1 MIPGKVVR
9 LDLEDS
15 EIGMTMT
22 SCDDS
27 VIVEIVNYRSGF
39 IEKFLMNVADCML
52 LDAFIAEVTGR
63 DA

>member
-1 MIPGKVVR
+1 MIPGKVIR
-9 LDLEDS
+9 LDLEDG

-27 VIVEIVNYRSGF
+27 VVVEIVNYRGVI
-39 IEKFLMNVADCML
+39 IEKFLMNAAECGL
-52 LDAFIAEVTGR
+52 LDTFIAEVTGR

>member
-1 MIPGKVVR
+1 MIPGVTAHF
-9 LDLEDS
+9 DLEDG

-27 VIVEIVNYRSGF
+27 VVVEIVNYRTMY
-39 IEKFLMNVADCML
+39 IEKFLMNVAECRL

>member
-1 MIPGKVVR
+1 MIPGVVAR
-9 LDLEDS
+9 FDLEDG

-39 IEKFLMNVADCML
+39 IEKFLMNAAECGL